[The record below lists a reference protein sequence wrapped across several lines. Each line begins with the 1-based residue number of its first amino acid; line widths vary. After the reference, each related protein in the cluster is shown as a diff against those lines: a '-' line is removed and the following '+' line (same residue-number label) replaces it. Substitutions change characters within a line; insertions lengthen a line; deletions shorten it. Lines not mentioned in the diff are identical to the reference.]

1 MHALCFSVGAQGFSP
16 AKTKAN
22 SRGFRDWAFLQTLPD
37 GLFPQPLQSHRKPLR
52 FNEALASEGTVADSI
67 RPALSQQKMA
77 GATSWSQPK
86 QQSCQRSG
94 LPGPNRIAANCHP
107 AASRRNCHS
116 LRKELQPARSRL
128 SETVGSS
135 ATRSGG
141 LWSHNCTHRV
151 RLHDYTTC
159 KVWVG
164 RLVDST

>member
-77 GATSWSQPK
+77 GQLRGVSQN
-86 QQSCQRSG
+86 S
-94 LPGPNRIAANCHP
+94 N
-107 AASRRNCHS
+107 
-116 LRKELQPARSRL
+116 PARDPACQARTGSLLTATLPR
-128 SETVGSS
+128 VGGIAILYAKSCS
-135 ATRSGG
+135 
-141 LWSHNCTHRV
+141 LQ
-151 RLHDYTTC
+151 
-159 KVWVG
+159 G
-164 RLVDST
+164 RGFRKR